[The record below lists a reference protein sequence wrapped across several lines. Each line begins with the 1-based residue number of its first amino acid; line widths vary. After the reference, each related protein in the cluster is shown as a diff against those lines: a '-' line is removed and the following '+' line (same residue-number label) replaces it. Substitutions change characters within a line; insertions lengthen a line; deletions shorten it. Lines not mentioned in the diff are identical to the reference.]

1 MVKKLI
7 TAAEILAEKNFVV
20 NKFDQQGFNAKVAEF
35 FQTHEVKDTLLL
47 VPKRFVEMDVT
58 GDPEMMDEAQLAEYE
73 RKQEEL
79 EEQKK
84 AGWIDMTDLTVWER
98 KVDNPYDP
106 FTFTD
111 YIIANNK
118 GLIRPMVYVDEPFI
132 KNAAYML
139 STMAGFI
146 CKKQRGGKFVVSL
159 I

>member
-1 MVKKLI
+1 MI
-7 TAAEILAEKNFVV
+7 TAAQILAEKKFVV

-47 VPKRFVEMDVT
+47 VPKRFVEMDVL
-58 GDPEMMDEAQLAEYE
+58 GDTDMMDEAQLTEYE

-84 AGWIDMTDLTVWER
+84 AGWIDMTDLAIWER
-98 KVDNPYDP
+98 KVDDPYDP

-118 GLIRPMVYVDEPFI
+118 GLIRPMVYIDESFI

-139 STMAGFI
+139 SVMAGFV